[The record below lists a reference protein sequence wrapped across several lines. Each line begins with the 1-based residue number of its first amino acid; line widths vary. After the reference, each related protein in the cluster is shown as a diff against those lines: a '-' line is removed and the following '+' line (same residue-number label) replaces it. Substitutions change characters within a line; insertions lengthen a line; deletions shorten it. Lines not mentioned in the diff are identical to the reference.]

1 MPEATKRL
9 YNEAMSLYLPATL
22 RELISVLFRIS
33 DKREKRID
41 YFINSYCNRYKG
53 AGIKLEILI
62 PSGICNLENDYEI
75 KTALEKVEKLGHGHP
90 LRQLKGRI
98 EKVGY
103 KKFFLHVLKSEREL
117 NSISV
122 EELLCEIES
131 AKS

>member
-1 MPEATKRL
+1 MNL
-9 YNEAMSLYLPATL
+9 SLPATL

-41 YFINSYCNRYKG
+41 SFINTYRNLYKG
-53 AGIKLEILI
+53 AGVKLDILI
-62 PSGICNLENDYEI
+62 PSSICNLENDYEI

-90 LRQLKGRI
+90 LRQWKGRI

-103 KKFFLHVLKSEREL
+103 KKFFLHVLKSKREL
-117 NSISV
+117 NSISI

-131 AKS
+131 VKS